1 MAWIEVID
9 EPEAD
14 GDLAAQYAELVE
26 PWGGVD
32 NILKIHSLSPAS
44 LRAHVLLYKTLM
56 YGPSPLT
63 RAQRE
68 MIAVVASAANRC
80 HY

>member
-9 EPEAD
+9 EAEARGRLNELYEKYEEPE
-14 GDLAAQYAELVE
+14 
-26 PWGGVD
+26 GGVD
-32 NILKIHSLSPAS
+32 NILKIHSLNVKSMQTHYD
-44 LRAHVLLYKTLM
+44 LYAHLM
-56 YGPSPLT
+56 RGRSPLS

-68 MIAVVASAANRC
+68 MIAVVASAANHC

>member
-9 EPEAD
+9 ED
-14 GDLAAQYAELVE
+14 GAQGRLKELYAKYAE
-26 PWGGVD
+26 PDGGVD
-32 NILKIHSLSPAS
+32 NILKIHGLNPAS
-44 LRAHVLLYKTLM
+44 LKAHFDLYATLM
-56 YGPSPLT
+56 RGRSPLS

-68 MIAVVASAANRC
+68 MIGVVVSATNGC